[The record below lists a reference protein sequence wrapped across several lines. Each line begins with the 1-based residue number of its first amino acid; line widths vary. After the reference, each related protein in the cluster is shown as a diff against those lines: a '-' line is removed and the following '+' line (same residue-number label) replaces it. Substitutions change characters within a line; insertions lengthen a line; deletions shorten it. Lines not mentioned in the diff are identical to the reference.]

1 MNGPVAQD
9 NPAPQERHD
18 FPESGLASR
27 RARGIVAGRMAS
39 SRRLAAWYFQLAQ
52 TLEAGVPLLEALAA
66 PGGPQPGARAAMVA
80 RLRAGAALATEL
92 AAAGRWLPRVDVHL
106 LVAGALAGRL
116 PASCRQLA
124 AYHERVARLTGRAM
138 LAALYPLAVLHLGAL
153 VLPLR
158 QLVLGSALLYAQ
170 QVLVVL
176 VPLWLALAAVFIV
189 LGRHPGLRRRVFA
202 CLPWVAGFQRAR
214 DLGVLAAVLEAHVA
228 NGLPAAAA
236 WRAAGAATGAPVLE
250 ALGQRLAAEAEAGRP
265 PGLALAGEGVV
276 PPEFAHAYRTGEQSG
291 RLDESLGWLARRHE
305 EEAGRQLGLAALW
318 YPQFVLLAVAAWVA
332 AAVVSLYAGYLR
344 DLLRVLE

>member
-1 MNGPVAQD
+1 
-9 NPAPQERHD
+9 
-18 FPESGLASR
+18 
-27 RARGIVAGRMAS
+27 MAS

-52 TLEAGVPLLEALAA
+52 TLEAGVALPAALAA
-66 PGGPQPGARAAMVA
+66 SGGPRADARAAMVE
-80 RLRAGAALATEL
+80 RLRGGAALAGEL
-92 AAAGRWLPRVDVHL
+92 AAAGGAWLPLVDAQL
-106 LVAGALAGRL
+106 LAAGAEGGRL
-116 PASCRQLA
+116 PETCRRLA
-124 AYHERVARLTGRAM
+124 AYHEGVARLTGRAV
-138 LAALYPLAVLHLGAL
+138 LAALYPLAVLHLGAV
-153 VLPLR
+153 VLPLKE
-158 QLVLGSALLYAQ
+158 LVLGSAWLYAR

-176 VPLWLALAAVFIV
+176 VPLWLALAVVFIV

-202 CLPWVAGFQRAR
+202 CLPWVAGYQRAR
-214 DLGVLAAVLEAHVA
+214 DLGVLAAVLEVHVA

-265 PGLALAGEGVV
+265 PGLALAGEGAV

-332 AAVVSLYAGYLR
+332 VTVVALYANYLKEILG
-344 DLLRVLE
+344 LLG